1 MYLIMKYIIS
11 GGGTGGHI
19 NPGLAIAREIMTRE
33 PDAEILFV
41 GTEHGLEKDLVP
53 REGFNIKFIG
63 VRGFR
68 RKLSA
73 DTFRTI
79 GKLFKSFGEIK
90 RIFREFKPDAV
101 IGTGGYVCGPVV
113 FYAARKKI
121 PTLIHEQNA
130 FPGVTN
136 RILSRFVNEVAIS
149 FEESRPRFKGKARI
163 TFTGNPIRNELFLLD
178 KEEARKK
185 LGLPKGMPLVVIFG
199 GSLGADHIN
208 ECVKEMILRHGR
220 EITYRLMLATGVRNY
235 EKVMKDIKDPLP
247 GNIQIVPYIYNMG
260 EVLAAADL
268 AVTRSGAI
276 TVSELSALGV
286 PSILIPS
293 PFVAE
298 NHQEFNARALENR
311 GAAVV
316 ILQDQLNSEILYG
329 QIKKLIENAELR
341 SKMSSAAKKY
351 SIRDAAAVIYS
362 LVQRAIRTRK
372 HPQ

>member
-1 MYLIMKYIIS
+1 VYLIMKYIIS